1 MKLKQQFAV
10 LTAVVALLI
19 AISCGVGYYMASSM
33 LTDSIEHQ
41 LTAIVKGEGD
51 SVDSWVANKA
61 AMLNGTAAVL
71 SKQPA
76 EVIGSTASVPFLATA
91 SADKKYFGYYQ
102 WLGKRQCLQLLRWRS
117 FRPGF

>member
-1 MKLKQQFAV
+1 MKLRQQFAV

-51 SVDSWVANKA
+51 NVDSWVANKA
-61 AMLNGTAAVL
+61 AMLNGYSSSAFQTTSRSNRL
-71 SKQPA
+71 NSLC
-76 EVIGSTASVPFLATA
+76 PFPR
-91 SADKKYFGYYQ
+91 Y
-102 WLGKRQCLQLLRWRS
+102 S
-117 FRPGF
+117 FS